1 MKVGV
6 FEWRRKKGD
15 VKRYVKGLKH
25 TWQQKLRGS
34 QRRAT
39 SESGERESRE
49 RVFCF
54 VRVSIF
60 FPESPLS
67 RCNCF

>member
-15 VKRYVKGLKH
+15 VKRYVKELKH

-39 SESGERESRE
+39 SESGERESRD

-54 VRVSIF
+54 DVEEGKFEVVAIVSTAG
-60 FPESPLS
+60 
-67 RCNCF
+67 